1 MTGDLLINTK
11 DAWTTWGVFLE
22 DGSEDKLLQASPLK
36 DYIGN
41 KSRQDHGKQVLDT
54 TPRVDER
61 NVTVVFCFANTPTNF
76 ITRYK
81 LFTTELYLGNITLQ
95 VVRLGITFNLK
106 YLNST
111 ALSSM
116 TTLGKVAVTFSE
128 PNPMNR

>member
-1 MTGDLLINTK
+1 MTGDLFINTK

-22 DGSEDKLLQASPLK
+22 DGSEDKLLLASPLK

-41 KSRQDHGKQVLDT
+41 KSRQDHGKQILAT

-61 NVTVVFCFANTPTNF
+61 NVTVVFCFANAPTNF

-81 LFTTELYLGNITLQ
+81 AFTTELYLGTITLQ

-106 YLNST
+106 YLNSN

>member
-1 MTGDLLINTK
+1 MTGDLFINTK

-61 NVTVVFCFANTPTNF
+61 NVTVVFCFANAPTNF

>member
-1 MTGDLLINTK
+1 MTGDLFINTK

-22 DGSEDKLLQASPLK
+22 DGSEDKLLQAAPMK
-36 DYIGN
+36 DYISN
-41 KSRQDHGKQVLDT
+41 KSRQDHGKQVLAT

-61 NVTVVFCFANTPTNF
+61 NVTVVFCFAKSATDF

-81 LFTTELYLGNITLQ
+81 SFITELYLGTMVLQ

-106 YLNST
+106 YISSAT
-111 ALSSM
+111 LSSM
-116 TTLGKVAVTFSE
+116 TTLGKVAVTFCE